1 MYFFDQINFW
11 FFQVLDKFY
20 KDVYQSLPKELRGH
34 ICPKKIS
41 VEKKSKKGIN
51 DLKEFIAST
60 IESLDHWGEN
70 VPLAWNKLEYFL
82 GMLRKSSNIYSFSDL
97 QRGARTVDEIFMKNK
112 EELITALE
120 FFNDT
125 GLILF
130 RNEIENEN
138 KNAIILDVQWFVNAF
153 KCIIMDK
160 EHLIDQL
167 HYDDFD
173 KFYVNGLLSSELL
186 NTLWKNSNFYSH
198 KSSLVKHMIHLDML
212 AELEPETWYVPCMNK
227 QKYNQKVL
235 GNCSFSSTLC
245 FVFKFLPS
253 DIYHR
258 LISACINK
266 LKMELWTLGTPKK
279 YCIYH
284 GVTILQYKNTTH
296 RLIIGIAKREVT
308 VKYPYSIEI
317 QAIETEPNKPNI
329 QFCSKI
335 KEDINRILLEMTCT
349 FKSSGPH
356 FEIGY
361 SCSIKLHMDSPQGKI
376 ILEDVIKRNDRY
388 HCNECSE
395 AHWVDRKRIF
405 EFWEV
410 CISKNMGL

>member
-1 MYFFDQINFW
+1 MAI
-11 FFQVLDKFY
+11 
-20 KDVYQSLPKELRGH
+20 
-34 ICPKKIS
+34 
-41 VEKKSKKGIN
+41 KSKKGIN

-60 IESLDHWGEN
+60 LTSLDHWGVN

-97 QRGARTVDEIFMKNK
+97 QKGARTVDEIFMKNK

-130 RNEIENEN
+130 RNDLENEN

-160 EHLIDQL
+160 EHRKHREHMDDQL
-167 HYDDFD
+167 HYKDIDNLD
-173 KFYVNGLLSSELL
+173 VNGLLSSKLL
-186 NTLWKNSNFYSH
+186 NILWKKSNFYSH

-212 AELEPETWYVPCMNK
+212 AELESETWYVPCMNK
-227 QKYNQKVL
+227 QIYKEEVL

-296 RLIIGIAKREVT
+296 RLVIGVAKREVT
-308 VKYPYSIEI
+308 VDYPYSIEI
-317 QAIETEPNKPNI
+317 QAIETEPKKPNI

-335 KEDINRILLEMTCT
+335 KEDINRILLELTRT
-349 FKSSGPH
+349 FKPSGPH
-356 FEIGY
+356 FNIGY
-361 SCSIKLHMDSPQGKI
+361 LCSITLHMESPQGTI
-376 ILEDVIKRNDRY
+376 ILEDVLKRND
-388 HCNECSE
+388 HCNECNQ
-395 AHWVDRKRIF
+395 AHWVDRKSIL

-410 CISKNMGL
+410 CISKAMDL